1 MFNLAIR
8 QILLHVVAV
17 TRKKTFKA
25 CPLLKSPL
33 NNYQKLPIMPI
44 NYKRDNNLIQG
55 KRAAK
60 PVLTEKG
67 FVICPAIT
75 INK

>member
-8 QILLHVVAV
+8 QILPHVVAV

-33 NNYQKLPIMPI
+33 NNYQKL
-44 NYKRDNNLIQG
+44 LIKSVIILSNG
-55 KRAAK
+55 D
-60 PVLTEKG
+60 VLL
-67 FVICPAIT
+67 
-75 INK
+75 NQY

>member
-17 TRKKTFKA
+17 ARKKTFKA

-33 NNYQKLPIMPI
+33 NNYQSLPIKGI
-44 NYKRDNNLIQG
+44 IILSKGD
-55 KRAAK
+55 
-60 PVLTEKG
+60 VLL
-67 FVICPAIT
+67 
-75 INK
+75 NQY

>member
-8 QILLHVVAV
+8 QILPHVVAV

-33 NNYQKLPIMPI
+33 NNYQKLPIKGI
-44 NYKRDNNLIQG
+44 IILSKGD
-55 KRAAK
+55 
-60 PVLTEKG
+60 VLL
-67 FVICPAIT
+67 
-75 INK
+75 NQY